1 MPDIRIAQE
10 VPAVQI
16 ITPQEVVYRAS
27 VTGKVCR
34 ATIVKDNGGDYVHVQ
49 GADYQGDVRLIGRD
63 DIISYIA
70 PDFPTSAPATSPVHF
85 PGGLTDIQAQ
95 RIAGILT
102 YGYVSTAGAVYSWL
116 RTFDAPPAPQVSAPA
131 APQTAIE
138 ATPRD
143 FVPEAPTPAP
153 AQPLILMPPMDAD
166 PRFRYNVERAKL
178 NELYQEWMS
187 ERDYHGLVLRAW
199 HTDTPDQRD
208 RLARYEARYRQQLA
222 IVAQAKSKLSSAHL
236 AWYQEEAHRLAAS
249 SFFRITADE
258 QLIADVVV

>member
-1 MPDIRIAQE
+1 MVDIRLNQTM
-10 VPAVQI
+10 PAVKVD
-16 ITPQEVVYRAS
+16 TPQEVVYRAS

-153 AQPLILMPPMDAD
+153 AQPLILMPDMSAD
-166 PRFRYNVERAKL
+166 PRFAYNVARARL
-178 NELYQEWMS
+178 NELYNEWQD
-187 ERDYHGLVLRAW
+187 ERDYHGMVLRAW
-199 HTDTPDQRD
+199 HSDTPDQRA
-208 RLARYEARYRQQLA
+208 RLERYEARYRQQLQT
-222 IVAQAKSKLSSAHL
+222 VAQAKSKLTPAHL
-236 AWYQEEAHRLAAS
+236 VWYQEETHRLAAS
-249 SFFRITADE
+249 SFYRITADE
-258 QLIADVVV
+258 ALIADVV